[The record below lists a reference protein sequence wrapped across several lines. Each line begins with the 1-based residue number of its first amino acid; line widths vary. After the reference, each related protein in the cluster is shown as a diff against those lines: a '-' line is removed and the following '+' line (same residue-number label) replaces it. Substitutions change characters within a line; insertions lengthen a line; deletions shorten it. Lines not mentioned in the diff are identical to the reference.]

1 MTIEKQLS
9 NTLAAVPKSV
19 ACGVVDMS
27 SGLVLGIQTTG
38 NQPEEVFDLL
48 GAATKDM
55 FEGDNVIAIQDI
67 FKKARGVKDPDL
79 RYFQEIV
86 VFSNNLIHYFART
99 EDNPAVVFC
108 VLSAVSVNIGLFLL
122 KARQEAKNITV

>member
-1 MTIEKQLS
+1 MTIEKQLTE
-9 NTLAAVPKSV
+9 TLANVPKAV
-19 ACGVVDMS
+19 ACGVVDMA
-27 SGLVLGIQTTG
+27 SGLVLGIKTTG

-55 FEGDNVIAIQDI
+55 FEGDNVTAIEDI

-86 VFSNNLIHYFART
+86 VFSNNLVHYFART
-99 EDNPAVVFC
+99 KDNPAVVFC
-108 VLSAVSVNIGLFLL
+108 VLSPANVNIGLFLL
-122 KARQEAKNITV
+122 KSRAEAQKVTV